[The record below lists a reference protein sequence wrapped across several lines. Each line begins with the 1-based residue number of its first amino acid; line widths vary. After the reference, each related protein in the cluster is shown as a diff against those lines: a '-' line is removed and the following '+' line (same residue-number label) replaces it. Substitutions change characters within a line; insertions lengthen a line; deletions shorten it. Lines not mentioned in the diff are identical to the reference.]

1 MNMKKLV
8 SLLLVAILSLSLLA
22 ACAPAEEEDT
32 SNEGDTEDVATDET
46 INVVSREDGSGTR
59 GAFTEIVGVL
69 VEEGEEEVDQT
80 YEEAVI
86 QNSTNGVLTTVAGD
100 EFSIGYISLGSL
112 NDTVKA
118 LKVNGVDATA
128 DNVLSGD
135 FPIARPFNVAWQEGL
150 SDLAQ
155 DFLDFIMSEEGQVI
169 VEENGFVQVENNG
182 PYEGS
187 GGEGNIVVAGSTSVT
202 PVMEKLAESYEALH
216 EGVTIEI
223 QSTGSSAGMTSA
235 MEGTADIGMASREL
249 KDEENDALE
258 SVAMAIDGIAVI
270 VHLDNPVE
278 DLTVEQV
285 RQIFV
290 GEVTSWGELE

>member
-8 SLLLVAILSLSLLA
+8 GLLLAAILSLGLLA
-22 ACAPAEEEDT
+22 ACAPAEEDT
-32 SNEGDTEDVATDET
+32 SKGEANDET
-46 INVVSREDGSGTR
+46 INLVSREDGSGTR
-59 GAFTEIVGVL
+59 GAFTEIVGIL
-69 VEEGEEEVDQT
+69 VEENEIQVDQT

-86 QNSTNGVLTTVAGD
+86 QNSTHGVLTTVAGD

-118 LKVNGVDATA
+118 IKIDGVDATA

-135 FPIARPFNVAWQEGL
+135 FPIARPFNLAWQEGL
-150 SDLAQ
+150 NDLTQ
-155 DFLDFIMSEEGQVI
+155 DFLDFIMSEEGQLI

-182 PYEGS
+182 PYQGS

-202 PVMEKLAESYEALH
+202 PLIEKLAESYEALH
-216 EGVTIEI
+216 QGVTIEI

-249 KDEENDALE
+249 KDEENDTLE
-258 SVAMAIDGIAVI
+258 SLAMAIDGIAVI
-270 VHLDNPVE
+270 VHPDNPAE
-278 DLTVEQV
+278 NLTVEQV

-290 GEVTSWGELE
+290 GELTSWAELE